1 MIKITFQKQNG
12 EYKSVI
18 SEGHAEFAE
27 NGEDIVCSAVSV
39 LLINTANSLES
50 FTDSLLGSDSDDGV
64 LTIVLKGTID
74 EKARVLMDSLKL
86 GLETVR
92 DEYGEDYLQIDYK
105 EV

>member
-27 NGEDIVCSAVSV
+27 SGEDIVCSAVSV

-50 FTDSLLGSDSDDGV
+50 FTDSFAGSDSDDGV
-64 LTIVLKGTID
+64 LTIVLKDTID

>member
-27 NGEDIVCSAVSV
+27 SGEDIVCSAVSV

-50 FTDSLLGSDSDDGV
+50 FTDSLLGLDSDDGV
-64 LTIVLKGTID
+64 LTIVLKDTID
-74 EKARVLMDSLKL
+74 EKAKVLMDSLKL

>member
-27 NGEDIVCSAVSV
+27 SGEDIVCSAVSV

-64 LTIVLKGTID
+64 LTIVLKDMID